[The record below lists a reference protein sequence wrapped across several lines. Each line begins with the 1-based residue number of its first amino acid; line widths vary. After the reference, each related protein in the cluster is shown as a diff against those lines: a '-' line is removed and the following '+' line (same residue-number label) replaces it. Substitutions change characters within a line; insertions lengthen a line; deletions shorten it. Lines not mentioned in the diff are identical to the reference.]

1 MTIYK
6 QILESAKPAGEFG
19 KDEQVVELNFVLG
32 LVDSEDAKKELPEI
46 KPEDHICGTC
56 KHEEKSPTSYPCWSC
71 SNARSGH
78 IDSWEPQE
86 TEEA

>member
-32 LVDSEDAKKELPEI
+32 LVDTEEAQKEIPVLEPI
-46 KPEDHICGTC
+46 NWDRIRCSTC
-56 KHEEKSPTSYPCWSC
+56 KHYLKYFSEQPCSTCTNGYTNWEPKEMEEK
-71 SNARSGH
+71 
-78 IDSWEPQE
+78 
-86 TEEA
+86 